1 MPNLSARQQ
10 LFVGIAL
17 LVVMAATRSH
27 HFVGALHF
35 LPDAS
40 WAAFFLA
47 GALLGRAWIFAL
59 FCVLAAGIDWV
70 AINLA
75 GVSGFCV
82 TPAYA
87 MLLPAYG
94 ALWLA
99 GRWFVK
105 QRRIALLPFLG
116 AALVSAAAAELFSSG
131 GFYLLGGRFAE
142 PNLAEFLQREA
153 EYFPAMAGAM
163 MLYLGLAALAYLP
176 FAKRSRPDADG
187 PRTLMPGIRN

>member
-1 MPNLSARQQ
+1 MPNLSSRQQ
-10 LFVGIAL
+10 LSVGIAL
-17 LVVMAATRSH
+17 LVLMAATRSH
-27 HFVGALHF
+27 HFVGALHL

-40 WAAFFLA
+40 WAVFFLA
-47 GALLGRAWIFAL
+47 GALLGRAWQFAL
-59 FCVLAAGIDWV
+59 FCILAAGIDWV

-99 GRWFVK
+99 GRWFAQ

-116 AALVSAAAAELFSSG
+116 AALVSAVAAELFSSG
-131 GFYLLGGRFAE
+131 GFYFLGGRFAE
-142 PNLAEFLQREA
+142 PSLVEFLQREA

-176 FAKRSRPDADG
+176 FAKRQHGDADG
-187 PRTLMPGIRN
+187 PRTLQPGIRN